1 MKKNIAQKWNFC
13 FNKIFFFFKI
23 IKKWFT
29 YENLLYKWKKIVVY
43 WCILIYGDILWIK
56 NDKNKAQEYPVGSQD
71 TEIEAKAFVDGW
83 TSAVE
88 THTKDAKYE
97 EVLGMFRIARIDK
110 TEELNEKGN

>member
-1 MKKNIAQKWNFC
+1 MW
-13 FNKIFFFFKI
+13 
-23 IKKWFT
+23 
-29 YENLLYKWKKIVVY
+29 IVF
-43 WCILIYGDILWIK
+43 ITIK

-97 EVLGMFRIARIDK
+97 EVLSMFRIARIDE
-110 TEELNEKGN
+110 TELDEK